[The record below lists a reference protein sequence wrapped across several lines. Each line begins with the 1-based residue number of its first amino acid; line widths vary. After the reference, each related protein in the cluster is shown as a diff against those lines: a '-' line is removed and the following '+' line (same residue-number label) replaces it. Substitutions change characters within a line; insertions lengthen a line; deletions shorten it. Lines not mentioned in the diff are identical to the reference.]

1 MWNYYSLLFDLK
13 DSIINNNN
21 NNKTYNLFS
30 DYINFYQENELLKII
45 FNYCYFLCIYIF
57 RLV

>member
-45 FNYCYFLCIYIF
+45 FNYYYFLCIYIF